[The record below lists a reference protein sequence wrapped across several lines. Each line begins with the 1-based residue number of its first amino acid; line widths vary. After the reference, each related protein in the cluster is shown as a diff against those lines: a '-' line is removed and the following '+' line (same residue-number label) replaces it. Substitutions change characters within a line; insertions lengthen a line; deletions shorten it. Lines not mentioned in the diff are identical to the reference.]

1 MAMIEIT
8 NGEVTSKVPYT
19 AYESQYK
26 KLGFRPVSD
35 SGVEEKKDVTPVEDK
50 TPVKEVKEAKEVKEN
65 EVSSE
70 DDEDVNDEN
79 EDDAFVEDILEKPLS
94 QWTPDELKKFAE
106 IKDIDTS
113 KAKKVSDAR
122 AIIKKY
128 LDEQEKAKA

>member
-35 SGVEEKKDVTPVEDK
+35 SGVEEKKDVTPVEEEHEEKDANVVV
-50 TPVKEVKEAKEVKEN
+50 TNVAEEDADE
-65 EVSSE
+65 E
-70 DDEDVNDEN
+70 DDADA
-79 EDDAFVEDILEKPLS
+79 AFVEDILEKPLS
-94 QWTPDELKKFAE
+94 QWTTDELKEFVR

-113 KAKKVSDAR
+113 GAKKTSEVRSIVKAF
-122 AIIKKY
+122 
-128 LDEQEKAKA
+128 LEEQDKASINS

>member
-35 SGVEEKKDVTPVEDK
+35 SGVEEKKDVTPVEEEHEEEDANVVV
-50 TPVKEVKEAKEVKEN
+50 TNVAEEDVDE
-65 EVSSE
+65 E
-70 DDEDVNDEN
+70 DDADA
-79 EDDAFVEDILEKPLS
+79 AFVEDILEKPLS
-94 QWTPDELKKFAE
+94 QWTTDELKEFVR

-113 KAKKVSDAR
+113 GAKKTSEVRSIVKAF
-122 AIIKKY
+122 
-128 LDEQEKAKA
+128 LEEQDKASINS

>member
-35 SGVEEKKDVTPVEDK
+35 SDVEEKKDVTPVEEEHEEEDANVVV
-50 TPVKEVKEAKEVKEN
+50 TNADEEDADE
-65 EVSSE
+65 E
-70 DDEDVNDEN
+70 DDADA
-79 EDDAFVEDILEKPLS
+79 AFVEDILEKPLS
-94 QWTPDELKKFAE
+94 QWTTDELKEFVR

-113 KAKKVSDAR
+113 GAKKTNEVRS
-122 AIIKKY
+122 IIKAF
-128 LDEQEKAKA
+128 LEEQDKASINS

>member
-35 SGVEEKKDVTPVEDK
+35 SGVEEKKDVTPVE
-50 TPVKEVKEAKEVKEN
+50 EEHEE
-65 EVSSE
+65 E
-70 DDEDVNDEN
+70 DANVVVTNVAEEDADED
-79 EDDAFVEDILEKPLS
+79 EDPDTAFVEDILEKPLS
-94 QWTPDELKKFAE
+94 QWTTDELKEFVR

-113 KAKKVSDAR
+113 GAKKTSEVRSIVKAF
-122 AIIKKY
+122 
-128 LDEQEKAKA
+128 LEEQDKASINS